1 MLNEKEIRSPAAK
14 LSLITLK
21 EDALGTNPYEHST
34 YLLRKQFLKL
44 FGGSFRIYDPS
55 GTLVFFASMKAFKLR
70 EDITVHP
77 DENKSSTLLQIK
89 ARNIIDWSSAYDVF
103 DPNTG
108 EKIGALER
116 RGFKSMLK
124 DEWVIMDASDN
135 DVGMIQEDSMALA
148 LLRRFLTNLVPQ
160 TFHGEV
166 GGAQVFKFKQHFN
179 PFVQKITLDFTA
191 DMTNKLDRRIGIAAA
206 ILMSAIEGRQQ

>member
-1 MLNEKEIRSPAAK
+1 M
-14 LSLITLK
+14 
-21 EDALGTNPYEHST
+21 GTNPYEHST

-55 GTLVFFASMKAFKLR
+55 GTLVFLASMKAFKLR

-77 DENKSSTLLQIK
+77 DESKSSTLLQIK
-89 ARNIIDWSSAYDVF
+89 ARNIIDFSSAYDIF

-108 EKIGALER
+108 EKIGALKR
-116 RGFKSMLK
+116 RGLKSMLK
-124 DEWVIMDASDN
+124 DEWIIMDTNDN
-135 DVGMIQEDSMALA
+135 DIGKIQEDNWGLA

-160 TFHGEV
+160 TFHGEI
-166 GGAQVFKFKQHFN
+166 GASQAFKFKQHFN
-179 PFVQKITLDFTA
+179 PFVQKITLDFTP
-191 DMTNKLDRRIGIAAA
+191 DVTKKLDRRIGIAAA